1 MPIFETLI
9 NQFYTDTSRYE
20 AKLSI
25 MMNYIPLMNKEMA
38 NQFMKVIEQIL
49 QFDSS
54 NSIFTKNINPLRV
67 SLMLYR
73 VIDTISAEF

>member
-1 MPIFETLI
+1 
-9 NQFYTDTSRYE
+9 
-20 AKLSI
+20 

-73 VIDTISAEF
+73 VIDTISIEF

>member
-1 MPIFETLI
+1 LPIFETLI

>member
-1 MPIFETLI
+1 VPIFETLI

-73 VIDTISAEF
+73 VIDTISGEF

>member
-1 MPIFETLI
+1 LPIFETLI

-73 VIDTISAEF
+73 VIDTISIEF

>member
-73 VIDTISAEF
+73 VIDTISGEF

>member
-73 VIDTISAEF
+73 VIDTISIEF

>member
-1 MPIFETLI
+1 LPIFETLI

-25 MMNYIPLMNKEMA
+25 MMNYIPLMSKEMA

-73 VIDTISAEF
+73 VIDTISIEF

>member
-1 MPIFETLI
+1 
-9 NQFYTDTSRYE
+9 
-20 AKLSI
+20 
-25 MMNYIPLMNKEMA
+25 MNKEMA

-73 VIDTISAEF
+73 VIDTISIEF

>member
-25 MMNYIPLMNKEMA
+25 MMNYIPLMSKEMA

-73 VIDTISAEF
+73 VIDTISIEF